1 MVRKIKEEPK
11 ETIDI
16 QKSSKSETYS
26 NYVELE
32 QHLNN
37 HFSAKV
43 EFKRGAN
50 GNGKI
55 IIPFK
60 SDEDLERII
69 AILDKTNA

>member
-1 MVRKIKEEPK
+1 
-11 ETIDI
+11 
-16 QKSSKSETYS
+16 
-26 NYVELE
+26 
-32 QHLNN
+32 LNN